1 MSKYKLQPIST
12 KVGSIKK
19 SIWECFA
26 NKAYENDKIQFCHT
40 TSQEH
45 LLCIDWCFY
54 CLVFYCFSCLACVFI
69 DVLLRRNN
77 ERTITE
83 V

>member
-1 MSKYKLQPIST
+1 MSKYKLQPVST

-40 TSQEH
+40 TS
-45 LLCIDWCFY
+45 
-54 CLVFYCFSCLACVFI
+54 
-69 DVLLRRNN
+69 
-77 ERTITE
+77 
-83 V
+83 